1 MVNDPIDT
9 DEDSSGVAHTGLKR
23 SVSLPLIVFY
33 GLGNILGAG
42 IYVLIGEVAAVAGY
56 DTPISFLF
64 SALVVIATALSYAEL
79 VSRFPRSAGEAAYVQ
94 QAFGRE
100 YLSTIIGLLICLA
113 GIVSSAALA
122 KGFVGYLAILLPVD
136 EVEVVLVL
144 AAVLA
149 VIAIWGISESV
160 KIVAMITV
168 LEIAGLLAVIVSGLD
183 ASLSKP
189 VDQAL
194 VEQTSWSGVWFG
206 AFLAFYAFLGF
217 EDMVNIAEEVKR
229 PRIYLPVAI
238 IVVLVLATLLYTLVS
253 FVVVNVVSPSELAAS
268 KAPLALIVNRALGF
282 GGAVIA
288 VIGLLAVINGALAQI
303 IMSSR
308 VLYGMARQGLI
319 PSLLGKVW
327 PLTRTPVIATAA
339 TSIAVAILAVLLPV
353 VSLAA
358 ATSLLILVVFILVN
372 SALVRIKSTQKDK
385 PVPFEVPFWV
395 PIAGIITTA
404 GLAIFSLIMMLT
416 N

>member
-1 MVNDPIDT
+1 MEIDPIEAT
-9 DEDSSGVAHTGLKR
+9 PGGASATHTGLKR

-56 DTPISFLF
+56 DTPTSFLF

-94 QAFGRE
+94 QAYGRE

-136 EVEVVLVL
+136 EVKVILVL
-144 AAVLA
+144 ATVLA
-149 VIAIWGISESV
+149 LIAIWGISESI
-160 KIVAMITV
+160 KIVALITI
-168 LEIAGLLAVIVSGLD
+168 LEIAGLLAVIISGLD
-183 ASLSKP
+183 TSLSQT
-189 VDQAL
+189 VDTAL

-229 PRIYLPVAI
+229 PRLYLPVAI
-238 IVVLVLATLLYTLVS
+238 IIVLVLATLLYTLVS
-253 FVVVNVVSPSELAAS
+253 FVVVRVVTPTELAAS

-282 GGAVIA
+282 GGTAIA
-288 VIGLLAVINGALAQI
+288 LIGLLAVINGALAQI

-308 VLYGMARQGLI
+308 VLFGMARQGLI
-319 PSLLGKVW
+319 PSILGQVW
-327 PLTRTPVIATAA
+327 PQTRTPVLATVVA
-339 TSIAVAILAVLLPV
+339 SIAVAVLAVLLPV

-358 ATSLLILVVFILVN
+358 VTSLLILVVFILVN
-372 SALVRIKSTQKDK
+372 SALLRIKINQKGG
-385 PVPFEVPFWV
+385 PVPFEVPIWV
-395 PIAGIITTA
+395 PVAGIVTTA
-404 GLAIFSLIMMLT
+404 GLAVFSVLMILS